1 MAWPAEFPYYELPP
15 RPHSFRRDPIGFFD
29 SLREPAVRWIG
40 GPGAGTAAV

>member
-1 MAWPAEFPYYELPP
+1 MAWPADSTT
-15 RPHSFRRDPIGFFD
+15 SFRRHPMECFD